1 MLVQAVYGS
10 LWADQHTLP
19 TDRTAALLM
28 DLSLLPWNHSTS
40 PSNQPTPSTIIIQPM
55 QPPFQPIKRTAMP
68 KYMHNCSNKASMKII
83 SPFYD
88 YVSARICLI
97 YGLSDLWLY
106 KVLAAPYP
114 SLPPNYRCELLRLSS
129 VIPSQRTVQGARHIL
144 DYRSVLYG
152 TAPALAPVLTYRW
165 GHHLPKAEGVKPKIR
180 GNSCLCISNRTLF

>member
-1 MLVQAVYGS
+1 MEASEQINTPCPLIGQ
-10 LWADQHTLP
+10 LHCWWICLF
-19 TDRTAALLM
+19 
-28 DLSLLPWNHSTS
+28 LPWNHSTS

-55 QPPFQPIKRTAMP
+55 QPPFQPIKRKTLPNTCTTAQINAAWRLFP
-68 KYMHNCSNKASMKII
+68 LFCS
-83 SPFYD
+83 

-180 GNSCLCISNRTLF
+180 GNSCLCISNHTLF

>member
-1 MLVQAVYGS
+1 M
-10 LWADQHTLP
+10 
-19 TDRTAALLM
+19 
-28 DLSLLPWNHSTS
+28 
-40 PSNQPTPSTIIIQPM
+40 
-55 QPPFQPIKRTAMP
+55 
-68 KYMHNCSNKASMKII
+68 
-83 SPFYD
+83 
-88 YVSARICLI
+88 SARICLI

-129 VIPSQRTVQGARHIL
+129 VIPSQRTVQGAQHIL

-180 GNSCLCISNRTLF
+180 GNSCLCISNRTLSSLLWIPNPPGGDCCNKNTGQMRNRLDSWATQVPADKKLVRVRFSSWTRFRAPSWSPVCLLLLTASLPSANMGF